1 MPLQCRPCPSHVAY
15 IRPACCLRTP
25 PLPQV
30 LLVLDGTTGLNMLN
44 QVGWGA
50 CSLHTAC
57 GTACASL
64 CAAGSR
70 PPARRRTSCM
80 PSWCWPGGVCSPS
93 CQPIQAVFA
102 HSLAGPPP
110 PTVHP
115 GKGVQRDGAA
125 QRPHP
130 DQAGR
135 YRPRRRRGA
144 WLECVRA
151 GSSRVGWTAAGR
163 VARSPQ
169 RWMWGGMRRGAAVG
183 WVDARLQQ
191 GGCCR
196 AAPAAR
202 PATAL
207 RPAAD
212 QQPCACS
219 PPAPPAPP
227 ARRLPAGS
235 LLVPPPP
242 PPPRLVPVPAL
253 PLQVSVVDE
262 LGVPIKF
269 IGVGEGI
276 DDLQPFDA
284 GGRPGGG
291 LEGAVG
297 EEEVG
302 GCVGGAAAPR
312 PEALLAPALMRLPGE
327 PAGIPALMP
336 SPGVPASLA
345 CGMQTPLWTRCSLK
359 RRSSSPSCLAGTA
372 LSFLESCL
380 PCMPG
385 MQPRRPHDPAP
396 PPAAPTSLP
405 RHCAS
410 ACSTLPLRTAPL
422 TCNST
427 ASPAR
432 SCRRQ
437 RAASRTKCRGKERA
451 A

>member
-1 MPLQCRPCPSHVAY
+1 MTPAYSRAAAAAPLLPRVQPRPC
-15 IRPACCLRTP
+15 
-25 PLPQV
+25 
-30 LLVLDGTTGLNMLN
+30 
-44 QVGWGA
+44 
-50 CSLHTAC
+50 
-57 GTACASL
+57 
-64 CAAGSR
+64 
-70 PPARRRTSCM
+70 
-80 PSWCWPGGVCSPS
+80 
-93 CQPIQAVFA
+93 
-102 HSLAGPPP
+102 
-110 PTVHP
+110 
-115 GKGVQRDGAA
+115 
-125 QRPHP
+125 
-130 DQAGR
+130 
-135 YRPRRRRGA
+135 
-144 WLECVRA
+144 
-151 GSSRVGWTAAGR
+151 
-163 VARSPQ
+163 
-169 RWMWGGMRRGAAVG
+169 
-183 WVDARLQQ
+183 
-191 GGCCR
+191 
-196 AAPAAR
+196 
-202 PATAL
+202 
-207 RPAAD
+207 D
-212 QQPCACS
+212 QQPTSS
-219 PPAPPAPP
+219 PAPAPPRHHP
-227 ARRLPAGS
+227 RLLPAAC
-235 LLVPPPP
+235 LLVPCSSPPPP